1 MTEPLTVS
9 ARARA
14 KPGKESALEAA
25 LQALLLPTHQEPGCL
40 FYALHRCN
48 DIPGQFVT
56 YERWASR
63 EALDAH
69 LASVHVQAL
78 LSKLDAL
85 LAEPPEIV
93 TYTILSGGL
102 PEKMQIG

>member
-1 MTEPLTVS
+1 MAEPVTVI

-14 KPGKESALEAA
+14 KPGKEAALEAE

-40 FYALHRCN
+40 LYALHRCN
-48 DIPGQFVT
+48 DVPGQFIA

-63 EALDAH
+63 EALDNH
-69 LASVHVQAL
+69 LRSSHVQAL

-85 LAEPPEIV
+85 AAEPPEIA
-93 TYTILSGGL
+93 TYTILPGGL
-102 PEKMQIG
+102 PEKSRIG

>member
-1 MTEPLTVS
+1 MTEPLIVI

-14 KPGKESALEAA
+14 KPGKEAVLEAA
-25 LQALLLPTHQEPGCL
+25 LQVLLLPTHQESGCL
-40 FYALHRCN
+40 HYTLHRCN

-69 LASVHVQAL
+69 FSSAHVQAL

-85 LAEPPEIV
+85 LAAPPEIV
-93 TYTILSGGL
+93 TYAVVSGGL
-102 PEKMQIG
+102 PEKMRIG

>member
-1 MTEPLTVS
+1 MTDPLTVI

-14 KPGKESALEAA
+14 RPGKEAALEAA
-25 LQALLLPTHQEPGCL
+25 LEALLLPTHQEPGCL
-40 FYALHRCN
+40 HYSLHRCN
-48 DIPGQFVT
+48 DIPGQFIT

-69 LASVHVQAL
+69 FSSAHVQAL
-78 LSKLDAL
+78 LSTLDAL

-93 TYTILSGGL
+93 TYAVVPGGL
-102 PEKMQIG
+102 PEKTRIG

>member
-1 MTEPLTVS
+1 MTEPLTVI

-14 KPGKESALEAA
+14 KPGKEAALKAA

-40 FYALHRCN
+40 HYSLHRCN

-63 EALDAH
+63 DALDAH
-69 LASVHVQAL
+69 LSSVHVQAL

-93 TYTILSGGL
+93 TYSVVSGGL
-102 PEKMQIG
+102 PEKMRIG